1 MMTMRHV
8 QLNKLTLAQ
17 SRIPPESMALLIEH
31 RPRDFKGTL
40 KTINHYYDIEIFTT
54 ETDYP

>member
-1 MMTMRHV
+1 MMMMRHV

-17 SRIPPESMALLIEH
+17 SRIPSESMALIIEH
-31 RPRDFKGTL
+31 RPRDFKETL
-40 KTINHYYDIEIFTT
+40 KTINHYYDIDIFTI

>member
-1 MMTMRHV
+1 MMMRHV

-17 SRIPPESMALLIEH
+17 SRIPPESMALIIEH
-31 RPRDFKGTL
+31 RPRDLKETL
-40 KTINHYYDIEIFTT
+40 KTINHYFDIEILTI

>member
-1 MMTMRHV
+1 MMMRHV

-17 SRIPPESMALLIEH
+17 SRIPPESMALIIEH

-40 KTINHYYDIEIFTT
+40 KTINHYYDIEFFTT

>member
-1 MMTMRHV
+1 MMMRHV
-8 QLNKLTLAQ
+8 QLNKLTLAL
-17 SRIPPESMALLIEH
+17 SRIPPKSMALIIEH

-40 KTINHYYDIEIFTT
+40 KTINHYYNIEIFTI

>member
-1 MMTMRHV
+1 
-8 QLNKLTLAQ
+8 
-17 SRIPPESMALLIEH
+17 MALIIEH

-40 KTINHYYDIEIFTT
+40 KTINSYYDIEIFTT